1 MNIAFL
7 GIGNVGAP
15 LAGNLAKAGHEV
27 TIAARDPD
35 SESVQKALAAYPGL
49 AVLPPKEAVAQ
60 ADVVFLATPFAAN
73 EAALKGLEADL
84 KGKVLVDCTNPVG
97 AGITH
102 GLDNKISGAESVQ
115 ALAPG
120 AHVVKA
126 FSIYGYEN
134 FIDSRYPAAKEP
146 PAMLI
151 AGDNVAAKQTVSKLC
166 ADLGWNTLDVGPL
179 SSSLHLEHMAL
190 LWIKMARLQ
199 GKGPDFVWAVLER

>member
-1 MNIAFL
+1 MKIAFL

-15 LAGNLAKAGHEV
+15 LAGNLAKAGHELTV
-27 TIAARDPD
+27 AARDPQ
-35 SESVQKALAAYPGL
+35 SQSVQKALAAYPGL
-49 AVLPPKEAVAQ
+49 AVLPAREALSK

-73 EAALKGLEADL
+73 ETALKGIESDL

-97 AGITH
+97 AGISH
-102 GLDNKISGAESVQ
+102 GLDNKMSGAESVQ

-151 AGDNVAAKQTVSKLC
+151 AGDDAAAKETVAKIC
-166 ADLGWNTLDVGPL
+166 ADLGWKALDVGPL

-199 GKGPDFVWAVLER
+199 GKGPGFVWAVLER

>member
-7 GIGNVGAP
+7 GVGNVGAP

-27 TIAARDPD
+27 TIAARDPQ
-35 SESVQKALAAYPGL
+35 SESVQKALAAYPKL
-49 AVLPPKEAVAQ
+49 PVLSVKEALAK

-73 EAALKGLEADL
+73 DAALKGLESDL
-84 KGKVLVDCTNPVG
+84 QGKVLVDCTNPVG

-102 GLDNKISGAESVQ
+102 CLDSKISGGESVQ

-134 FIDSRYPAAKEP
+134 FVDNRYPAAKEKP
-146 PAMLI
+146 VMLL
-151 AGDNVAAKQTVSKLC
+151 AGDDAAAKQTVGKLC
-166 ADLGWNTLDVGPL
+166 ADLGWKPLDVGPL

-199 GKGPDFVWAVLER
+199 GKGPGFVWAVLER

>member
-1 MNIAFL
+1 MKIAFL

-27 TIAARDPD
+27 TIAARDPQ
-35 SESVQKALAAYPGL
+35 SQSVQKALAAYPGL
-49 AVLPPKEAVAQ
+49 AVLPAREALSK

-73 EAALKGLEADL
+73 ETALKGIESDL

-97 AGITH
+97 AGISH
-102 GLDNKISGAESVQ
+102 GLDNKMSGAESVQ

-134 FIDSRYPAAKEP
+134 FIDSHYPAAKEP

-151 AGDNVAAKQTVSKLC
+151 AGDDGAAKETVAKIC
-166 ADLGWNTLDVGPL
+166 ADLGWKALDVGPL

-199 GKGPDFVWAVLER
+199 GKGPGFVWAVLER

>member
-15 LAGNLAKAGHEV
+15 LAGHLATAGHEV
-27 TIAARDPD
+27 TIAARDPK
-35 SESVQKALAAYPGL
+35 SESVQKALASYPGL
-49 AVLPPKEAVAQ
+49 AVQPPKEAVAKP
-60 ADVVFLATPFAAN
+60 DIVFLATPFAAN

-97 AGITH
+97 PNLTH

-126 FSIYGYEN
+126 FTIYGYEN
-134 FIDSRYPAAKEP
+134 FIESRYPAAKEP
-146 PAMLI
+146 PVMLI
-151 AGDNVAAKQTVSKLC
+151 AGDDAAAKQTVGKLC
-166 ADLGWNTLDVGPL
+166 TELGWKPLDVGPL
-179 SSSLHLEHMAL
+179 SSSLHLEHMTL
-190 LWIKMARLQ
+190 LWIKMARVQ
-199 GKGPDFVWAVLER
+199 GKGPGFVWAVLER